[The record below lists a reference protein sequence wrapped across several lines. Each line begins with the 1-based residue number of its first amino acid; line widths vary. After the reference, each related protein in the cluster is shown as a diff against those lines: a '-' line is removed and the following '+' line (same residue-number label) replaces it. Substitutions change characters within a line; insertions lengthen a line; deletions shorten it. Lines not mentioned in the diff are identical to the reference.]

1 MKRESGPASRR
12 PTSDRTVRITR
23 IPGFNPGPMTGA
35 GNNTY
40 LLAGRTPT
48 LLDAATGEAA
58 HLSALAEA
66 LGPGRLAQVL
76 VTHAHQD
83 HADGSES
90 LAGRWPD
97 AAFRKMPWP
106 ERDRAHRV
114 PWAPIADDELIPAGD
129 GSLRALHTPG
139 HAPDHLCF
147 FDEAG
152 GTLFSAD
159 LVVPGTTVVIPAS
172 HGGSLSQYLASLRR
186 VQALAPA
193 RMLPAHGEP
202 IDDPQAILRGYIE
215 HRQRREEQIVAAL
228 RAGVGRPEDIVDRLY
243 DGLAPVLRGMARES
257 VVAHLIKLAEEGRAR
272 SDGPEW
278 EIA

>member
-1 MKRESGPASRR
+1 MQ
-12 PTSDRTVRITR
+12 IIR

-40 LLAGRTPT
+40 LLPGGTPT
-48 LLDAATGEAA
+48 LVDAATGEAA
-58 HLSALAEA
+58 HLSALARA
-66 LGPGRLAQVL
+66 LGADRLAQVL

-83 HADGSES
+83 HIDGSGPIT
-90 LAGRWPD
+90 ARWPG

-114 PWAPIADDELIPAGD
+114 AWTPVADGELIPAGD
-129 GSLRALHTPG
+129 GVLRAVHTPG

-159 LVVPGTTVVIPAS
+159 LVVPGSSVVIPAS
-172 HGGSLSQYLASLRR
+172 RGGSLAQYLASLRR

-193 RMLPAHGEP
+193 RLLPAHGGL
-202 IDDPQAILRGYIE
+202 IDDPQAVLREYIE
-215 HRQRREEQIVAAL
+215 HRQRREDQIVAAL
-228 RAGVGRPEDIVDRLY
+228 RAGVRQPDAIADRLY
-243 DGLAPVLRGMARES
+243 AGLAPALRGMARES
-257 VVAHLIKLAEEGRAR
+257 VAAHLVKLREEGRAR
-272 SDGPEW
+272 SAGGDW
-278 EIA
+278 ELA

>member
-1 MKRESGPASRR
+1 MQ
-12 PTSDRTVRITR
+12 IIR

-40 LLAGRTPT
+40 LLPGRTPT

-58 HLSALAEA
+58 HLSALTEA
-66 LGPGRLAQVL
+66 LGPDRLAQVL

-83 HADGSES
+83 HADGSGP
-90 LAGRWPD
+90 LAARWPG

-106 ERDRAHRV
+106 ERDRAHAV
-114 PWAPIADDELIPAGD
+114 AWTPVADGELVPAGD
-129 GSLRALHTPG
+129 GALRAVHTPG

-159 LVVPGTTVVIPAS
+159 LVVPGATVVIPAS

-186 VQALAPA
+186 VQTLAPA
-193 RMLPAHGEP
+193 RMLPAHGGP
-202 IDDPQAILRGYIE
+202 IDDPQAILREYIE
-215 HRQRREEQIVAAL
+215 HRQRREAQIVAAL

-243 DGLAPVLRGMARES
+243 DGLAPALRGMARES

>member
-40 LLAGRTPT
+40 LLPGRTPT

-66 LGPGRLAQVL
+66 LGPDRLAQVL

-83 HADGSES
+83 HADGSEPI
-90 LAGRWPD
+90 AARWPD

-106 ERDRAHRV
+106 ERDRAHAV
-114 PWAPIADDELIPAGD
+114 AWKPIADDELVPAGD
-129 GSLRALHTPG
+129 GALRAVHTPG

-147 FDEAG
+147 FDETG

-202 IDDPQAILRGYIE
+202 IDDPQAILQEYIE

-228 RAGVGRPEDIVDRLY
+228 RAGVGRPEDIVNRLY
-243 DGLAPVLRGMARES
+243 DGLAPALRGMARES
-257 VVAHLIKLAEEGRAR
+257 VVAHLVKLAEEGRAR

>member
-1 MKRESGPASRR
+1 MKRERR
-12 PTSDRTVRITR
+12 TREPPSNPDFTVQIIR

-35 GNNTY
+35 GNNTW
-40 LLAGRTPT
+40 LLPGRAPT
-48 LLDAATGEAA
+48 LVDAATGEAA
-58 HLSALAEA
+58 HLSALEEA
-66 LGPGRLAQVL
+66 LGSDRLAQVL

-83 HADGSES
+83 HADGSEP
-90 LAGRWPD
+90 LAARWPG

-106 ERDRAHRV
+106 ERDRAHAV
-114 PWAPIADDELIPAGD
+114 EWTPIADGEVIPAGD
-129 GSLRALHTPG
+129 GALRAIHTPG

-152 GTLFSAD
+152 GILFSAD

-193 RMLPAHGEP
+193 RMLPAHGGP
-202 IDDPQAILRGYIE
+202 IDDPQAILREYIE
-215 HRQRREEQIVAAL
+215 HRRRREEQIVAAL

-243 DGLAPVLRGMARES
+243 DGLAPALRGMARES
-257 VVAHLIKLAEEGRAR
+257 VVAHLIKLAEEGRAH
-272 SDGPEW
+272 SEGPEW

>member
-1 MKRESGPASRR
+1 MQ
-12 PTSDRTVRITR
+12 IIR

-40 LLAGRTPT
+40 LLGGRTPT
-48 LLDAATGEAA
+48 LVDAATGEAA
-58 HLSALAEA
+58 HLSALEQA
-66 LGPGRLAQVL
+66 LGSDRLAQVL

-83 HADGSES
+83 HADGSEPI
-90 LAGRWPD
+90 AARWPD

-106 ERDRAHRV
+106 ERDRAHAV
-114 PWAPIADDELIPAGD
+114 AWKPIADDEVVPVGD
-129 GSLRALHTPG
+129 GALRAVHTPG

-147 FDEAG
+147 FDETG

-202 IDDPQAILRGYIE
+202 IDDPQAILRAYLD
-215 HRQRREEQIVAAL
+215 HRQRREDQIVGAL
-228 RAGVGRPEDIVDRLY
+228 RAGARRPEAIVDRLY
-243 DGLAPVLRGMARES
+243 DGLAPALRGMARES
-257 VVAHLIKLAEEGRAR
+257 VVAHLVKLAEEGRAR
-272 SDGPEW
+272 ADGPEW
-278 EIA
+278 ELA